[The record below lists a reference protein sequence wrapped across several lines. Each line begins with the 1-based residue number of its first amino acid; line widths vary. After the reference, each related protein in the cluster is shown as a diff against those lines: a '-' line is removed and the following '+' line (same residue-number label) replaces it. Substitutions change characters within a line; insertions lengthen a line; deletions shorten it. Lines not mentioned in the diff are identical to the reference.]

1 VTKEDDAH
9 LWWLVEQRYQ
19 RGDNVALNILGS
31 LYVDRALKERDVG
44 LLDEAERHF
53 RRAAE
58 LGNSSADAFIEL
70 TWTSLKAEYKAQIE
84 GPREE

>member
-1 VTKEDDAH
+1 MTKEEDVH
-9 LWWLVEQRYQ
+9 LWRLVEERSE

-31 LYVDRALKERDVG
+31 LYVDRALRERDVS

-58 LGNSSADAFIEL
+58 LGNSSADAFIKH
-70 TWTSLKAEYKAQIE
+70 TWKGLKGDYRAQIE
-84 GPREE
+84 RRREE